1 MAALWASLL
10 EVFALCSTSF
20 AVCWICWVEVRG
32 SQCHVSENI
41 SRLHSLSL
49 LVCLEISSVA
59 WLSSRGSMRGGG
71 EGPGRSYS
79 KLHFLWNNMHDSILI
94 MKQASTAGQYHRH
107 WREHKR
113 RKQVFTAPPNS
124 LTQRKTV
131 SSNSAVQRCLHWFS
145 FLRYGNC
152 QLLFASY

>member
-41 SRLHSLSL
+41 SRLYSLSL

-59 WLSSRGSMRGGG
+59 WLGSRASVRGGG
-71 EGPGRSYS
+71 EGSGRSYS

-107 WREHKR
+107 WREYKR

-131 SSNSAVQRCLHWFS
+131 SNNSAVWRCLYWY
-145 FLRYGNC
+145 FLSQIQKC
-152 QLLFASY
+152 QLIFASY